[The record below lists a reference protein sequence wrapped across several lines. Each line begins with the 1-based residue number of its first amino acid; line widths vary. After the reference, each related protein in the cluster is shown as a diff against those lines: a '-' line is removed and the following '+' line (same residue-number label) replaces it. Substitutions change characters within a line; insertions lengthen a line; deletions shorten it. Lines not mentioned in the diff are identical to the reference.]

1 MKSTITAGFGVVLL
15 AALAYG
21 AERNLRFAKK
31 LQIPGLPEVV
41 VVAEGDFE
49 PRSIG
54 SYALRLYGGSS
65 KKSST
70 DDFVVG
76 LIRPRNGTVEAV
88 RFDDIDGDDRPEIVV
103 IIRAVGS
110 GGYLSADAFR
120 YRKGSLDWA
129 GSVAALD
136 KGADP
141 VPALRG
147 KLKAINGRNGSLKTD
162 TRESGG

>member
-1 MKSTITAGFGVVLL
+1 
-15 AALAYG
+15 
-21 AERNLRFAKK
+21 
-31 LQIPGLPEVV
+31 
-41 VVAEGDFE
+41 
-49 PRSIG
+49 
-54 SYALRLYGGSS
+54 
-65 KKSST
+65 
-70 DDFVVG
+70 
-76 LIRPRNGTVEAV
+76 V